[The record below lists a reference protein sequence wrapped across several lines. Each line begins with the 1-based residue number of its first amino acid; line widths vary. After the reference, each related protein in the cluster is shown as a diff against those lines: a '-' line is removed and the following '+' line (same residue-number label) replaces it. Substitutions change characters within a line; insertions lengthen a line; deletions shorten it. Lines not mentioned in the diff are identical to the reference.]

1 VIAQSNF
8 EINMKKIAFVFMKTP
23 HGTSSGR
30 EGLDALLATSA
41 LTENIGVFFISD
53 GVCQLL
59 AKQNPNKLL
68 ARDYIATYK
77 LLPLYDIHACYICQE
92 DLEARG
98 FSSDSCF
105 ILPATVISVDRLRRN
120 LADYDVILTF

>member
-1 VIAQSNF
+1 
-8 EINMKKIAFVFMKTP
+8 MKKIAFIFMKIP
-23 HGTSSGR
+23 HGTSNGR
-30 EGLDALLATSA
+30 EGLDALLATSV

-59 AKQNPNKLL
+59 PKQNPDKLL
-68 ARDYIATYK
+68 TRDYISTYK
-77 LLPLYDIHACYICQE
+77 LLSLYDINTCYICQE

-98 FSSDSCF
+98 FSADTSF
-105 ILPATVISVDRLRRN
+105 VIPTTVIPANRLRGY